1 VLEPLVDLASEG
13 YHAANN
19 EEGAVMEFHSRTHEP
34 PKALDPAVDPAYH
47 DGIPPRP
54 RQANHA
60 GEIAV
65 EWPGTSIPS
74 NFQRLQTIS
83 IEELEA
89 ELEREAA
96 REEIV

>member
-1 VLEPLVDLASEG
+1 
-13 YHAANN
+13 
-19 EEGAVMEFHSRTHEP
+19 MEFHCTTHKP
-34 PKALDPAVDPAYH
+34 LKALDPAVDPAYH

-54 RQANHA
+54 RQVNHA
-60 GEIAV
+60 GELEVA
-65 EWPGTSIPS
+65 WPVTRIPS

-83 IEELEA
+83 IEELED

>member
-1 VLEPLVDLASEG
+1 
-13 YHAANN
+13 
-19 EEGAVMEFHSRTHEP
+19 MEFHCTTHEP

-60 GEIAV
+60 GELEV
-65 EWPGTSIPS
+65 EWPVTRIPS

-83 IEELEA
+83 RDHCLIAFPSQE
-89 ELEREAA
+89 A
-96 REEIV
+96 REGRRRGRFVFRDQNS